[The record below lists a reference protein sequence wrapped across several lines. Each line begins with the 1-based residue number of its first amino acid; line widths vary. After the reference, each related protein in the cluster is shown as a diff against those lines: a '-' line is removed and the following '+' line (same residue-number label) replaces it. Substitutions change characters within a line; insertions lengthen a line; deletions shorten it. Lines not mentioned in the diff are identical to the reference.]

1 MALDGITMAALCRE
15 LNDKILNSR
24 IYKIAQPEK
33 DELLITIK
41 TENGGT
47 EKLLISVSASLPFV
61 YFTESN
67 KKSPMITHEASFQS
81 LL

>member
-24 IYKIAQPEK
+24 IYKIAQPEE
-33 DELLITIK
+33 DELLLTLK
-41 TENGGT
+41 TGGGQLR
-47 EKLLISVSASLPFV
+47 LLISAGASLPFL
-61 YFTESN
+61 YLTDEN
-67 KKSPMITHEASFQS
+67 KPSPSTAPNFCM